1 MCSRR
6 IVLFLMT
13 RRPPRST
20 LTDKLFPYTTPFR
33 SDDRKP
39 LARRDLKIQS
49 FEQRREARLVGLDA
63 QAGDLE
69 QGFGHPPFLGSSR
82 SRSASPSML
91 MPSKVATMHRPGAM
105 LSQLALAI

>member
-1 MCSRR
+1 MRISDWSSDVCSSDLAGRHR
-6 IVLFLMT
+6 FAAA
-13 RRPPRST
+13 R
-20 LTDKLFPYTTPFR
+20 FA
-33 SDDRKP
+33 DDRKP